1 MRPKDDTL
9 AKLPEEF
16 AFTRSTART
25 VVFSVIAA
33 AALIACVLCIVNF
46 EAIRDDAADMTGRR
60 SGLRG
65 LVAPA
70 AVLITGFF
78 AVLFALL
85 AVFESHVW
93 RRVATHAALSRR
105 EFTVNADAEVAGQ
118 WHNAFASGD
127 PANYLPVPNHK
138 KGQTKIRVYVS
149 KDDRLAFVT
158 VQHGTGAEARTW
170 PLITLRDR
178 AYAQLKN
185 LQAADFSRPARA
197 GVQGAVD
204 PFLRG

>member
-1 MRPKDDTL
+1 M
-9 AKLPEEF
+9 
-16 AFTRSTART
+16 
-25 VVFSVIAA
+25 
-33 AALIACVLCIVNF
+33 
-46 EAIRDDAADMTGRR
+46 RR
-60 SGLRG
+60 SR
-65 LVAPA
+65 A
-70 AVLITGFF
+70 ARL
-78 AVLFALL
+78 
-85 AVFESHVW
+85 
-93 RRVATHAALSRR
+93 
-105 EFTVNADAEVAGQ
+105 TVNADAEVAGQ